1 LKADGS
7 VDTSTYI
14 TSADGGDADQLDGQE
29 GTYYLNYNNFTNTP
43 TIPTNNNQLTNGAN
57 YITASDN
64 ITGTSGGLSGSPNI
78 DCGTGSFTGDV
89 DIADKIVHTGDT
101 NTAIRFPSTDTVTI
115 ETSGSERLR
124 VLSNGHVVIGDTN
137 DTGFF
142 RVSAADGASADQY
155 VGQFEN
161 LEATDGQ
168 SYGVNIRAGSN
179 STDHSL
185 RIKNRANDE
194 THLIVSGNGNMGV
207 GNATPGDF
215 DAGADNLVVGS
226 GSGDNGIT
234 IYSGNSSLSNLYF
247 ADGTAG
253 SEVYAGGMNYSHSTN
268 TLAFFTND
276 GTTRM
281 SIDSSGQIF
290 TGSTSS
296 TFNVVAN
303 QNNAAALHL
312 SGGGSGS
319 ANIEVYGSN
328 HASLAKTIEFN
339 TNNVERLRI
348 GSSGQWGL
356 GGANYGTSSQ
366 VLTSNGSGSA
376 PTWQDAGGGAWNL
389 IQTVNASGAST
400 VNLTGIDN
408 TYSSYCIKIT
418 DATIVPGS
426 SGRMFFAQFMTGSTP
441 SVPSSAG
448 FYAYSEQYQNTPT
461 MGDNLGSTTINYS
474 RTWEMYGFQN
484 PGDSFMQRIAG
495 GDYVSLSNE
504 IGDSENH
511 TSIELHIMNP
521 GEAYGN
527 HAFWWHTHQQETN
540 PTSTRFEARH
550 LQGEGWHIMDT
561 SDPSDTTGAAITGVR
576 FTISRNNLDNG
587 TVTGK
592 FQLYGMS

>member
-1 LKADGS
+1 VPDGS
-7 VDTSTYI
+7 ATMT
-14 TSADGGDADQLDGQE
+14 
-29 GTYYLNYNNFTNTP
+29 
-43 TIPTNNNQLTNGAN
+43 
-57 YITASDN
+57 
-64 ITGTSGGLSGSPNI
+64 
-78 DCGTGSFTGDV
+78 
-89 DIADKIVHTGDT
+89 
-101 NTAIRFPSTDTVTI
+101 
-115 ETSGSERLR
+115 ERLR
-124 VLSNGHVVIGDTN
+124 IT
-137 DTGFF
+137 
-142 RVSAADGASADQY
+142 AAGNM
-155 VGQFEN
+155 G
-161 LEATDGQ
+161 L
-168 SYGVNIRAGSN
+168 GSN
-179 STDHSL
+179 SPSTRLHVKPASDVTTDGI
-185 RIKNRANDE
+185 RVQRQ
-194 THLIVSGNGNMGV
+194 
-207 GNATPGDF
+207 
-215 DAGADNLVVGS
+215 ADDGQFLLLN
-226 GSGDNGIT
+226 
-234 IYSGNSSLSNLYF
+234 YF
-247 ADGTAG
+247 GGTGQVAAVDTAG
-253 SEVYAGGMNYSHSTN
+253 SSPILRFTRSTDN
-268 TLAFFTND
+268 STYTESA
-276 GTTRM
+276 R
-281 SIDSSGQIF
+281 IDSSGRLLLGTTSG
-290 TGSTSS
+290 TGKFIVQDSS
-296 TFNVVAN
+296 LPKIQSNFNGTK
-303 QNNAAALHL
+303 HL
-312 SGGGSGS
+312 EMGVGGSGGGLSMTTGHFLTINHQPYANRGS
-319 ANIEVYGSN
+319 DAN
-328 HASLAKTIEFN
+328 LT
-339 TNNVERLRI
+339 ERFRI
-348 GSSGQWGL
+348 GPSGQIGL
-356 GGANYGTSSQ
+356 GGANYGTSGQ
-366 VLTSNGSGSA
+366 VLTSNGSSSA
-376 PTWQDAGGGAWNL
+376 PTWQDAAGGAWNL

-441 SVPSSAG
+441 SVPSAAG